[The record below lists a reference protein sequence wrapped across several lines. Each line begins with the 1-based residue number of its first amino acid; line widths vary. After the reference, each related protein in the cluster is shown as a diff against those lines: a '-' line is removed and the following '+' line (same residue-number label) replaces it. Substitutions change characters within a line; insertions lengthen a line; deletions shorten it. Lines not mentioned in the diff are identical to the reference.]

1 MVYYAGMY
9 GNSVL
14 LQHHGILGMKWGK
27 QNGPPYLLDASD
39 HSASEKKAGWRKS
52 LSKSSNDSNKSS
64 GTKNDDFT
72 KERKKLTSKQKRN
85 IAATVAALAVIGGTS
100 YYLYKT
106 GKLDSLTKAGRKAV
120 ENTKILGNALAPKRL
135 LQKETIDD
143 TIRLANPTGSNKN
156 CVASSVAGFLR
167 QQGLDVTAKDVR
179 VSPEEIVQKV
189 FKNAN
194 SETVK
199 HVRADRIAKSPT
211 DTAKFLLK
219 RFSGDGEGYGMI
231 SVPWLSGKGHEF
243 DFRVREGRVLFFD
256 SQQGIK
262 GKDLFKF
269 WPKMDPNKEISI
281 VRLDNLFTGLDSIN
295 WDAAKEFLNF

>member
-27 QNGPPYLLDASD
+27 QNGPPYPLDASD

-143 TIRLANPTGSNKN
+143 TIRLANPTALHLLLLGS
-156 CVASSVAGFLR
+156 CVSRAWMLLRKMLEYRQRRSSR
-167 QQGLDVTAKDVR
+167 
-179 VSPEEIVQKV
+179 
-189 FKNAN
+189 
-194 SETVK
+194 
-199 HVRADRIAKSPT
+199 
-211 DTAKFLLK
+211 
-219 RFSGDGEGYGMI
+219 RFSRMQILKQLNMFVPIESQSRQLIPPSFYSND
-231 SVPWLSGKGHEF
+231 SVVMVK
-243 DFRVREGRVLFFD
+243 VMV
-256 SQQGIK
+256 
-262 GKDLFKF
+262 
-269 WPKMDPNKEISI
+269 
-281 VRLDNLFTGLDSIN
+281 
-295 WDAAKEFLNF
+295 